1 METELSA
8 NVVMAYVIVALIQ
21 WAKKQQWI
29 PLVDFDT
36 ARANRAI
43 AALMAVVTSLG
54 VHATYNG
61 ADGSLIVTGLSLG
74 SIASFSG
81 EALRQFIMQQLIYKG
96 AGFEAKSEAE
106 TDTGSKAKG
115 AAAAVVLIG
124 SIVLCSY
131 GSLT

>member
-8 NVVMAYVIVALIQ
+8 NLVAAYLIVAAIQ

-36 ARANRAI
+36 ARANRVV
-43 AALMAVVTSLG
+43 AAVMAVVTSLG

-61 ADGSLIVTGLSLG
+61 ADGSLIVTGLSL
-74 SIASFSG
+74 SSMASFSG

-96 AGFEAKSEAE
+96 AGFEARSEAATE
-106 TDTGSKAKG
+106 TRGNVKG
-115 AAAAVVLIG
+115 AAAVAVLIG
-124 SIVLCSY
+124 SVVLCSY
-131 GSLT
+131 GTLT